1 MSRKSKNNFL
11 NSVSFRLTIWFAAIF
26 TMFCFAAFI
35 ATYLMTK
42 HSLNKEIDEAIA
54 EEMMEMEIL
63 YNEGGVAKLKK
74 EMENE
79 AAPAGIDKEFF
90 LILSTNSKVI
100 ASTDLQFWPGLKPIR
115 SEVNKAT
122 KENCLL
128 MTSKIPCHKH
138 KVRIGTQKVSDDI
151 VVQLG
156 ISFADNNKLL
166 TIFSDII
173 GVCFLILIILSIAL
187 GWFITK
193 RAMNGVVLVTQA
205 AAKIKEGDFSH
216 RVNVERKR
224 SEIVELA
231 TVFNQMIDKIEMLVN
246 ELKNV
251 ANNIAHDLK
260 TPVTRI
266 RGVVETTLT
275 GNESIGNY
283 REMSSVIIEE
293 CDSMTSLI
301 NTVLDISEADT
312 NMIDFKIEDIDL
324 CSIVKKAYELFKPV
338 ADNKKIDFQ
347 MDYSSNNIILKG
359 NSMKLQRVIANLIDN
374 AIKYTPNDGQV
385 SINLYIDEKSACF
398 KIQNSG
404 KGISPE
410 NIKYIFNR
418 FYRCDESRSKL
429 GNGLGLSLATA
440 IVKAHGGTIS
450 VESEVNKTTTF
461 IVTLPL
467 SLA

>member
-1 MSRKSKNNFL
+1 MSPKSKNSFF
-11 NSVSFRLTIWFAAIF
+11 NSVSFRLTIWFAIIF

-35 ATYLMTK
+35 ATYLMTR
-42 HSLNKEIDEAIA
+42 HSLDKEIDEAIA

-79 AAPAGIDKEFF
+79 AAPTGIDKEFF
-90 LILSTNSKVI
+90 LVLTTNFEIIV
-100 ASTDLQFWPGLKPIR
+100 STDLQYWPGLKPIR
-115 SEVNKAT
+115 SEVKKAT

-128 MTSKIPCHKH
+128 KTSKIPCHKH
-138 KVRIGTQKVSDDI
+138 KVRIGTQKVSDDV

-156 ISFADNNKLL
+156 ISFADSNKLL
-166 TIFSDII
+166 SIFSDII
-173 GVCFLILIILSIAL
+173 AVCFLTLIILSIAL

-193 RAMNGVVLVTQA
+193 RAMNGVVRVTQA
-205 AAKIKEGDFSH
+205 ASKIKAGDFSH
-216 RVNVERKR
+216 RVNIEKKGT
-224 SEIVELA
+224 EIVELA
-231 TVFNQMIDKIEMLVN
+231 TVFNQMTDKIETLVN

-266 RGVVETTLT
+266 RGVAETTLS
-275 GNESIGNY
+275 GNESIENY

-312 NMIDFKIEDIDL
+312 NMVDFKIEKVNI
-324 CSIVKKAYELFKPV
+324 CSITKTAYELFKPL
-338 ADNKKIDFQ
+338 ADEKRINFEINCTGD
-347 MDYSSNNIILKG
+347 DIVLKG
-359 NSMKLQRVIANLIDN
+359 NSVKLQRVIANLIDN
-374 AIKYTPNDGQV
+374 AIKYTPEKGAV
-385 SINLYIDEKSACF
+385 SMNVYADNESAYF

-404 KGISPE
+404 KGIAKE
-410 NIKYIFNR
+410 NIKNIFNR
-418 FYRCDESRSKL
+418 FYRCDESRSKQ

-450 VESEVNKTTTF
+450 VKSEVNKITVFT
-461 IVTLPL
+461 VALPL
-467 SLA
+467 